1 MKTQNSRRLSSTS
14 PALSVNRLP
23 LGLLL
28 LLVGALGCP
37 TVEGPGLMGAPECP
51 EVTLEMV
58 DELWLGRLD
67 DAPAIEDYLGR
78 IEGYCE
84 AVRGI

>member
-1 MKTQNSRRLSSTS
+1 
-14 PALSVNRLP
+14 
-23 LGLLL
+23 
-28 LLVGALGCP
+28 
-37 TVEGPGLMGAPECP
+37 MGAPECP

-78 IEGYCE
+78 VEGYCE